1 MQTDQKFKYAVALT
15 GSIATGKSTACSM
28 LKLLGF
34 FTIDTDKIAH
44 QLLDANSGQIAAM
57 FGQSVVS
64 EGKVIRS
71 ELGKI
76 VFHNPV
82 ELKRLEEFIHPL
94 IYEQV
99 LHQASQQDRFA
110 KPYIIDIPLFFEK
123 NHYEIE
129 RSIVVYTT
137 KEIQIK
143 RLMKRDGL
151 SFKEANKRIALQLD
165 IERKKEKATYIID
178 NSKDITHLHQECE
191 QVKRKILEDF
201 KCL

>member
-1 MQTDQKFKYAVALT
+1 MQKIQKFKYAVALT

-34 FTIDTDKIAH
+34 HIIDTDKIAH
-44 QLLDANSGQIAAM
+44 QLLDANSEQIAAM

-64 EGKVIRS
+64 KGSVNRF
-71 ELGKI
+71 ELAKI

-94 IYEQV
+94 IYKQA
-99 LHQASQQDRFA
+99 LHLANQQDKFA
-110 KPYIIDIPLFFEK
+110 KPYLIDIPLFFEK
-123 NHYEIE
+123 NRYEIE

-151 SFKEANKRIALQLD
+151 SFEEANKRIALQLD

-178 NSKDITHLHQECE
+178 NCKDITHLHQECE
-191 QVKRKILEDF
+191 RVKKKILEDF